1 MSKKCFKYNYYIKQ
15 FILIKLIVQIFYI
28 IEICI
33 KIELIIKR
41 VKLLN
46 FFIFKSTST
55 QIIVDDGIIEI
66 ISYIIKGLNIEER
79 YYYGED
85 YH

>member
-1 MSKKCFKYNYYIKQ
+1 MFQVLLHKMVYFNKINCSN
-15 FILIKLIVQIFYI
+15 ILYI
-28 IEICI
+28 IEIYI

>member
-1 MSKKCFKYNYYIKQ
+1 MFYFNKINYSN
-15 FILIKLIVQIFYI
+15 ILYI
-28 IEICI
+28 IEIYI

-46 FFIFKSTST
+46 FFIIKSTST

>member
-1 MSKKCFKYNYYIKQ
+1 MVYFNEINCSN
-15 FILIKLIVQIFYI
+15 ILCI
-28 IEICI
+28 IEIYI

-66 ISYIIKGLNIEER
+66 ISYMIKGLNIEER
-79 YYYGED
+79 YYYDED

>member
-1 MSKKCFKYNYYIKQ
+1 MVYFNKINCSN
-15 FILIKLIVQIFYI
+15 ILYI
-28 IEICI
+28 IEIYI

-66 ISYIIKGLNIEER
+66 ISYMMKGLNIEER
-79 YYYGED
+79 YYYDED

>member
-1 MSKKCFKYNYYIKQ
+1 MFQVLLHKMVYFNKINCSN
-15 FILIKLIVQIFYI
+15 ILYI
-28 IEICI
+28 IEIYI

-79 YYYGED
+79 YYYDED

>member
-1 MSKKCFKYNYYIKQ
+1 MVYFNKISCSN
-15 FILIKLIVQIFYI
+15 ILYI
-28 IEICI
+28 IEIYI

>member
-1 MSKKCFKYNYYIKQ
+1 MVYFNKINCSN
-15 FILIKLIVQIFYI
+15 ILYI

-33 KIELIIKR
+33 KIEIIIKR

>member
-1 MSKKCFKYNYYIKQ
+1 MVYFNKISCSN
-15 FILIKLIVQIFYI
+15 ILYI
-28 IEICI
+28 IEIYI

-79 YYYGED
+79 YYYDED

>member
-46 FFIFKSTST
+46 FFIFKSTSS

>member
-1 MSKKCFKYNYYIKQ
+1 MVYFNKINCSN
-15 FILIKLIVQIFYI
+15 ILYI
-28 IEICI
+28 IEIYI